1 MLKAA
6 FILLALVCY
15 SGPFAKQPQKVFIW
29 IGWASGEGSVAGR
42 DRCVSKFSTDCDSAS
57 PTMPEVVVADGIS
70 HSRFLKIAVGEL

>member
-1 MLKAA
+1 MAA
-6 FILLALVCY
+6 
-15 SGPFAKQPQKVFIW
+15 
-29 IGWASGEGSVAGR
+29 R